1 MPVNNSKS
9 SINPH
14 DRVRIAAAACVTPD
28 TVLRAYRSEPV
39 RSTVAARIVEAAR
52 TLGLPAPEI
61 VVAP

>member
-1 MPVNNSKS
+1 VSTHSPKVT
-9 SINPH
+9 PH

-39 RSTVAARIVEAAR
+39 RSTVAARIIEAAR
-52 TLGLPAPEI
+52 SLGLPAPAI